1 MLKRNNFWL
10 TAALVTGLA
19 IPAWGPAWAAET
31 TADTVVATVNGVDIT
46 VGHMIATKTGLP
58 EQYQSLPDDV
68 LFAGILEQLIQQT
81 VLSQSLE
88 GEQSRVITLSIENEL
103 RTMRA
108 GDALDAKIAEAI
120 TDEAIQAAYDA
131 RFADAEPSTEY
142 NASHILVETEDEAK
156 EIRKLL
162 DEGANFADLAKEKS
176 TGPSGANGGE
186 LGWFGMGMMVKPFED
201 AVILMKTGDVSDPVQ
216 TQFGWH
222 ILILNE
228 TRLLDAP
235 SIESIRE
242 ELEAEIHQE
251 AVDATIT
258 ALTDAATITRAEE
271 DSIDAS
277 MLSKDRKSVG

>member
-19 IPAWGPAWAAET
+19 IPAWGGET
-31 TADTVVATVNGVDIT
+31 TANTVVATVNGVDIT

-81 VLSQSLE
+81 VLSQSLD
-88 GEQSRVITLSIENEL
+88 GDQSRVITLSIENEL

-108 GDALDAKIAEAI
+108 GDALDAKIADAI

-142 NASHILVETEDEAK
+142 NASHILVETEEAAK
-156 EIRKLL
+156 EIRKML
-162 DEGANFADLAKEKS
+162 DDGANFADLAKEKS

-186 LGWFGMGMMVKPFED
+186 LGWFGLGMMVKPFED
-201 AVILMKTGDVSDPVQ
+201 AVISMKVGDISDPVQ

-228 TRLLDAP
+228 SRLQDTP
-235 SIESIRE
+235 SIDSVRE
-242 ELEAEIHQE
+242 ELEAEIQQK
-251 AVDATIT
+251 AVEGAIA

-271 DSIDAS
+271 GSIDAS
-277 MLSKDRKSVG
+277 MLSNIGLLEN